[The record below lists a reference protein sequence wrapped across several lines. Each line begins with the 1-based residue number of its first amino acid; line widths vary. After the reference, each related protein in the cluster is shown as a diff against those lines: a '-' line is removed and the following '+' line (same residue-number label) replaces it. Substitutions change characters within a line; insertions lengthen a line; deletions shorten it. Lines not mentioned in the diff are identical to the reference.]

1 MALVSMLLAL
11 PLSEDEGLVVVLSI
25 AVWVVSWIWWYWE
38 LGTGPKL
45 RAERTAGQAL
55 GIVLPIALVLLYV
68 ILRRWASFDVK
79 NSAEY
84 LFQYLALGAA
94 WVGVA
99 LRMVPWL
106 GISTRD
112 DVAER
117 TNPAAAVALAG
128 ALLGIMLCYAGGNV
142 GDGPGWWVVVFSSG
156 LATVAFFLAWAVLES
171 LSQVSDAI
179 TIDRDLAAGVRQ
191 AAFCVAQGAILA
203 RGVAGDWKSAGET
216 VGDLAAHGWPALVV
230 LALAILLERAL
241 RPTAAEPRRSLVVA
255 GVVPGAVL
263 VAGAL
268 GWVAW
273 LGEAA

>member
-1 MALVSMLLAL
+1 MLLAL

-55 GIVLPIALVLLYV
+55 GIVLPMARVLLYV

-230 LALAILLERAL
+230 RALAILLERAL